1 MESNKL
7 TNKDYLKTTLR
18 AFYLQ
23 NGFNYSNYQG
33 TGYANMLYPA
43 LKKMYKDDPEKLKE
57 VLIENM
63 NFYNTNPH
71 FVPFVS
77 NIHLVMLEN
86 NVPSENVR
94 NMKMA
99 LMGPL
104 AGIGDSLSQFLLAP
118 LFSTICATLAM
129 SGQISGPII
138 FLLSLN
144 VILLVIKLLTGMYGH
159 KIGTSIIEKMSEQMG
174 KLTHAASI
182 VGVLVIS
189 AISAKLVKISV
200 PFKYV
205 EKIGEKEQVVEI
217 QKMLDG
223 IMPALL
229 PILYTGLMYYLL
241 KYKKWNT
248 YKLVLLTI
256 VIAFITYFAKIF
268 A

>member
-7 TNKDYLKTTLR
+7 TKKDFLRTTLR

-33 TGYANMLYPA
+33 TGYANVIYPA
-43 LKKMYKDDPEKLKE
+43 LKKMYKNDPEKLKK
-57 VLIENM
+57 VLGENIE
-63 NFYNTNPH
+63 FYNTNPH
-71 FVPFVS
+71 FVPFIS
-77 NIHLVMLEN
+77 SIHLVMLEN
-86 NVPSENVR
+86 NVPESNIR

-118 LFSTICATLAM
+118 LFSTLCATLAM
-129 SGQISGPII
+129 SGQVSGPVI
-138 FLLSLN
+138 FLVALN
-144 VILLVIKLLTGMYGH
+144 AILLTIKLLTGMYGH
-159 KIGTSIIEKMSEQMG
+159 KVGTSIIEKMSEQMG

-182 VGVLVIS
+182 VGVMVIS
-189 AISAKLVKISV
+189 AIASKIVKITV

-205 EKIGEKEQVVEI
+205 EKIGDKQQVVEI

-241 KYKKWNT
+241 KHKKWNT
-248 YKLVLLTI
+248 YQLVLLTI
-256 VIAFITYFAKIF
+256 FIAIIASMLKIF